1 MSCMV
6 MNPESLAAIA
16 NAVETRLN
24 VGYNYW
30 GFEAPES
37 LYDEL
42 RDCQTTG
49 LYHAEPIYQKLYALN
64 ILAYNGCYSNHEEPA
79 DEIAPIIN
87 GSKYVVHHPPQ
98 YREHGF
104 AVCPWHYQL
113 AKLLD
118 FWLYQTNEDV
128 THNAPLRLAMKEFR
142 DGLYHFIVL
151 NSPDY
156 IAVRWGEFPQSHAD
170 DIREES
176 ESDAKLQPHQ
186 DRNTFKK
193 AGRFLC
199 GLLQK
204 GHKALR
210 RW

>member
-1 MSCMV
+1 
-6 MNPESLAAIA
+6 MNPEPLAAIA

-42 RDCQTTG
+42 RDCQTIG

-64 ILAYNGCYSNHEEPA
+64 ILAYNGRYSSHEETA
-79 DEIAPIIN
+79 DEIAPIID
-87 GSKYVVHHPPQ
+87 GSKYGIHQPPQ
-98 YREHGF
+98 YREQGC
-104 AVCPWHYQL
+104 AGCPWQSPV
-113 AKLLD
+113 AKLRGG
-118 FWLYQTNEDV
+118 WLYQTNED
-128 THNAPLRLAMKEFR
+128 TTRNDPLRLAMKEFR
-142 DGLYHFIVL
+142 DGLYDFIVL

-176 ESDAKLQPHQ
+176 EPDAELQSCQ
-186 DRNTFKK
+186 NRNALKK
-193 AGRFLC
+193 AGRGFFR
-199 GLLQK
+199 LLQK